1 MGERSNSLA
10 PDHMRNNIDLQNEY
24 LANKSQI
31 EEMFKT
37 GEIVPQRKMFS
48 IEEKDL
54 RPSIE
59 QTPYMQINGI
69 PDHFT
74 SGHKASDKITRNDFA
89 IMNPGYMSPD
99 DNSSS

>member
-1 MGERSNSLA
+1 ML
-10 PDHMRNNIDLQNEY
+10 
-24 LANKSQI
+24 KS
-31 EEMFKT
+31 
-37 GEIVPQRKMFS
+37 GEIIPQRKMFS

-74 SGHKASDKITRNDFA
+74 AGHKKSDKITRHNDFA
-89 IMNPGYMSPD
+89 IMNSGYMSPD
-99 DNSSS
+99 ESTNHLSKISKQKMVYNRSTW